1 MYPQRSKISK
11 PRVPFFPSPSP
22 ELLTRDPAGINE
34 ESPLR
39 ISVGSGGEGGGV
51 SRFVGWRGLW
61 IPNPA
66 YIRFASN
73 CMQFDATNGAEKGRR
88 EKGGRAVKLLSGLES
103 GRYREST
110 SPRQR
115 VSQKAVFVTGTCP
128 IAASDYEALASR
140 DSLPFVFFVFASLW
154 GWDVNQFVWLVIGQ
168 LSLKGV
174 IGIFFSKK
182 EKINW
187 RKL

>member
-73 CMQFDATNGAEKGRR
+73 CMQFDAANGAEKGRR
-88 EKGGRAVKLLSGLES
+88 EEGGRAVKLLSGLES
-103 GRYREST
+103 RPIPRIDIAEATCQPGGCIRHGDLSDCRFGLRGSRFQGFSSFRFLRVRVVLGMECESVCL
-110 SPRQR
+110 
-115 VSQKAVFVTGTCP
+115 VSYWTIKFEG
-128 IAASDYEALASR
+128 SN
-140 DSLPFVFFVFASLW
+140 W
-154 GWDVNQFVWLVIGQ
+154 N
-168 LSLKGV
+168 
-174 IGIFFSKK
+174 IFF
-182 EKINW
+182 EEEEN
-187 RKL
+187 

>member
-73 CMQFDATNGAEKGRR
+73 CMQFDAANGAEKGRR
-88 EKGGRAVKLLSGLES
+88 EEGGRAVKLLAWNLADTENRHRRGN
-103 GRYREST
+103 
-110 SPRQR
+110 
-115 VSQKAVFVTGTCP
+115 VSARRLY
-128 IAASDYEALASR
+128 SSR
-140 DSLPFVFFVFASLW
+140 GPVRLPLRITRLSLPGILFLSFSSCSRRFGDGMWISLF
-154 GWDVNQFVWLVIGQ
+154 G
-168 LSLKGV
+168 
-174 IGIFFSKK
+174 
-182 EKINW
+182 
-187 RKL
+187 